1 MSSSRTK
8 DAVLEADFLL
18 LRAKILEVA
27 AGLDRFDRASG
38 DATGDASNDPRR
50 GRLDEAIRLLLS
62 DDPDRAEH
70 VQLLF
75 SRPYSKNWRAEL
87 GV

>member
-1 MSSSRTK
+1 MSIARTK
-8 DAVLEADFLL
+8 QQVLEADFLA

-27 AGLDRFDRASG
+27 AGLDRFDRAGG
-38 DATGDASNDPRR
+38 DWPNDPRR
-50 GRLDEAIRLLLS
+50 NRLDEAIRLLLA
-62 DDPDRAEH
+62 DEPDRAEH

-75 SRPYSKNWRAEL
+75 SRAYDEAWRDQL

>member
-1 MSSSRTK
+1 MSTARTK
-8 DAVLEADFLL
+8 QQVLEADFLA
-18 LRAKILEVA
+18 LRARILEVA

-38 DATGDASNDPRR
+38 DWPNDPRR
-50 GRLDEAIRLLLS
+50 NRLDEAIRLLLA
-62 DDPDRAEH
+62 DEPDRAEH

-75 SRPYSKNWRAEL
+75 SRAYDEAWRDQL

>member
-1 MSSSRTK
+1 MPQNRSK
-8 DAVLEADFLL
+8 QDVLEADFLA

-27 AGLDRFDRASG
+27 AGLDRFDRAAG
-38 DATGDASNDPRR
+38 DWPGDPRR
-50 GRLDEAIRLLLS
+50 TRLDEAIRLLLI
-62 DDPDRAEH
+62 DDPERAEH

-75 SRPYSKNWRAEL
+75 SRAYDENWREQL

>member
-1 MSSSRTK
+1 MAQTRSK
-8 DAVLEADFLL
+8 QDVLEADFLV

-27 AGLDRFDRASG
+27 AGLDRFDRANG
-38 DATGDASNDPRR
+38 DWPADPRR
-50 GRLDEAIRLLLS
+50 NRLDEAIRLLQI
-62 DDPDRAEH
+62 DEPERAEQ

-75 SRPYSKNWRAEL
+75 SRAYDEGWRDKL

>member
-1 MSSSRTK
+1 MPQERTK
-8 DAVLEADFLL
+8 QAVLDADFLA

-27 AGLDRFDRASG
+27 AGLDRFDRAAG
-38 DATGDASNDPRR
+38 ADPGDPRR
-50 GRLDEAIRLLLS
+50 TRLDEAIRLLLAEE
-62 DDPDRAEH
+62 PERAEQ

-75 SRPYSKNWRAEL
+75 SRAYDSQWRDQL

>member
-1 MSSSRTK
+1 MPSTRSK
-8 DAVLEADFLL
+8 QEVLEADFLA

-27 AGLDRFDRASG
+27 AGLDRFDRANG
-38 DATGDASNDPRR
+38 DWPGDPRR
-50 GRLDEAIRLLLS
+50 NRLDEAIRLLLI
-62 DDPDRAEH
+62 DEPERAEQ

-75 SRPYSKNWRAEL
+75 SRAYDEQWRVNL